1 MKIDWQI
8 PAARAGYK
16 GKLDKLIGP
25 GATRAEKNVQTYIP
39 FIAAGILAFCVYQ
52 TGIDWSWVQ
61 YLVAILLTVDMLGG
75 VITNATSSAKRWF
88 HREGEGFKQH
98 MSFISIHFIQLTIF
112 SYFFLEFDLWWIAS
126 AGAYMLLASAAILL
140 TPLYLQ
146 RPIALTLYSGSLIL
160 SLYVFETAVGLEW
173 FLPVFYLKLLIS
185 HILREEPYRPEH
197 ESSKDA

>member
-1 MKIDWQI
+1 MKIDWQV

-25 GATRAEKNVQTYIP
+25 GATRAEKDVQTYIP
-39 FIAAGILAFCVYQ
+39 FIAAGILAYFVYQ
-52 TGIDWSWVQ
+52 AGLDWSWAQ
-61 YLVAILLTVDMLGG
+61 YFVAILLTVDMVGG
-75 VITNATSSAKRWF
+75 VITNATSSAKRWY
-88 HREGEGFKQH
+88 HREGEGFVQH
-98 MSFISIHFIQLTIF
+98 MSFISIHFIQLAVF
-112 SYFFLEFDLWWIAS
+112 SYFFLELNVWWIAYV
-126 AGAYMLLASAAILL
+126 GAYMLLASAAILL

-146 RPIALTLYSGSLIL
+146 RPIALILYSVSLIL